1 MLMASSL
8 LRCLACS
15 GPDADLLEVFKTEV
29 TAEERRALR
38 SYLADPQVLEE
49 SRKVPVIN

>member
-8 LRCLACS
+8 PRSCVFS

-49 SRKVPVIN
+49 ARKVRIIH